1 MAFRKNYS
9 SVSQQLEEAYEIVR
23 YQNHKLNTL
32 KDAVANIMD
41 GLDIMKYFEDRSDSK
56 ESLEQMYAYLNDVAH
71 RALSNICIIQ
81 SPRACVLPTH

>member
-32 KDAVANIMD
+32 KDVVADIMD

-56 ESLEQMYAYLNDVAH
+56 ESLEQMALN
-71 RALSNICIIQ
+71 NICIIQ